1 MNNLYLLAVF
11 IIVLGA
17 MTLWFSDV
25 HAHLEIDIN
34 KEQTIEKEESESNKN
49 NRNKRKKQTLNIIF
63 SGLVEI
69 IIGII
74 LLLTEYNFFN

>member
-34 KEQTIEKEESESNKN
+34 KESIEKLKEPESNDN
-49 NRNKRKKQTLNIIF
+49 NRNKRKKQTLNIII
-63 SGLVEI
+63 SGIVEI

-74 LLLTEYNFFN
+74 LLLIEYNVFN